1 MKRFLFAQ
9 EQLAAQGKARIRQ
22 WPKNKGGCAS
32 PANRTRATG
41 ARLAN
46 RTRRPSHPAHE
57 PRVRAC

>member
-9 EQLAAQGKARIRQ
+9 EQLAAQGTARIRQ

-32 PANRTRATG
+32 PA
-41 ARLAN
+41 
-46 RTRRPSHPAHE
+46 TRRPSHPAHE